1 MSLMK
6 KWLII
11 SIVMLF
17 LALAGFIYLKKTAL
31 KKLSSNHVLSAV
43 AIPTSLPVILK
54 QSAVINV
61 SGVLTRVSWA
71 IVSPGDVELYSNL
84 KEQHLSEQIKVDKDC
99 QILVNGGFY
108 SEAGDN
114 LGLLIAASEVISP
127 FSKSATRN
135 GILTI
140 DGNHVSIG
148 NDLTV
153 KNPRIAL
160 QSGPLLMQNGQ
171 PLILEINNDEP
182 NRRIV
187 AGVTKDN
194 KLIFLAFYSD
204 ESNLEGPLLGLVPEA
219 VDLFKKQTGIN
230 ITDAINLDGGSASV
244 FITDYVV
251 LRELNH
257 VGSYFCVR

>member
-1 MSLMK
+1 MLMMK
-6 KWLII
+6 KWFFI
-11 SIVMLF
+11 SVAILF
-17 LALAGFIYLKKTAL
+17 LTLAGFIYLKRIVL
-31 KKLSSNHVLSAV
+31 KKLPSNHVLSAV
-43 AIPTSLPVILK
+43 VIPTSLPVILK
-54 QSAVINV
+54 QSTVINV

-71 IVSPGDVELYSNL
+71 IVNPEDAELYSNL
-84 KEQHLSEQIKVDKDC
+84 KDQHLSEQIKADRNC
-99 QILVNGGFY
+99 RILVNGGFY
-108 SEAGDN
+108 SKEDTN
-114 LGLLIAASEVISP
+114 LGLLIADSEVISP
-127 FSKSATRN
+127 FSKNTTRN
-135 GILTI
+135 GILAI
-140 DGNHVSIG
+140 AGNHVSIG

-153 KNPRIAL
+153 KNPRIGL

-171 PLILEINNDEP
+171 PLTLKINNDEP

-187 AGVTKDN
+187 AGTTRDN

-204 ESNLEGPLLGLVPEA
+204 ESDLEGLLLGLMPEA

-257 VGSYFCVR
+257 VGSYFCIR

>member
-1 MSLMK
+1 MLLMK
-6 KWLII
+6 KWFFISAALILL
-11 SIVMLF
+11 M
-17 LALAGFIYLKKTAL
+17 LAGFIYLKKSAI
-31 KKLSSNHVLSAV
+31 KKLPSNHVLSAV
-43 AIPTSLPVILK
+43 VLPASLPVILK
-54 QSAVINV
+54 QSTVINV
-61 SGVLTRVSWA
+61 SGVSTRVSWA
-71 IVSPGDVELYSNL
+71 IVNPEDIELYSNL
-84 KEQHLSEQIKVDKDC
+84 KDQHLSEQIKADRNC
-99 QILVNGGFY
+99 RILVNGGFY
-108 SEAGDN
+108 SEEGTN
-114 LGLLIAASEVISP
+114 LGLLITDSEIISP
-127 FSKSATRN
+127 FSKSTTRN
-135 GILTI
+135 GILAV

-153 KNPRIAL
+153 KNPRIGL

-171 PLILEINNDEP
+171 PLALKINNDEP

-187 AGVTKDN
+187 AGTTKDN

-204 ESNLEGPLLGLVPEA
+204 ESDLEGPLLGLMPEA

-257 VGSYFCVR
+257 MGSYFCIR

>member
-1 MSLMK
+1 MK
-6 KWLII
+6 KWYFISVAII
-11 SIVMLF
+11 LLMLTGF
-17 LALAGFIYLKKTAL
+17 GYLGNNALQKR
-31 KKLSSNHVLSAV
+31 SSNHVLSAIV
-43 AIPTSLPVILK
+43 IPTSLPVILK
-54 QSAVINV
+54 QSTVINV
-61 SGVLTRVSWA
+61 SGVLARVSWA
-71 IVSPGDVELYSNL
+71 IVNPEDAKLYSNL
-84 KEQHLSEQIKVDKDC
+84 KDQHLSEQIKADRNC
-99 QILVNGGFY
+99 RILVNGGFY
-108 SEAGDN
+108 SKEGTN
-114 LGLLIAASEVISP
+114 LGLLIADSEVISP
-127 FSKSATRN
+127 FSKSTTRN
-135 GILTI
+135 GILAI
-140 DGNHVSIG
+140 DGNLVSIG

-171 PLILEINNDEP
+171 PLALKINNDEP

-187 AGVTKDN
+187 AGTTRDN

-204 ESNLEGPLLGLVPEA
+204 ESDLEGLLLGLMPEA

-257 VGSYFCVR
+257 VGSYFCIR